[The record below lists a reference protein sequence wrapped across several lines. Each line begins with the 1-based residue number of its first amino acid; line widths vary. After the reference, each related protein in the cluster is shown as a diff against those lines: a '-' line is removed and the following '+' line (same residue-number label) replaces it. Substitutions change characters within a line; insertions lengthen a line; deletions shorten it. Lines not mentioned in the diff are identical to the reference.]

1 MSARRL
7 FTPVKDPVTWVIAGV
22 FVLLVYKY
30 AWSLWAFDLPMGYD
44 VGFYRYL
51 FVRHAEG
58 FPPFIVTQLEPWARG
73 HPLGLFMFSSILL
86 KLGIPV
92 DWLIG
97 WVWNAFALMLM
108 CVLSLVSGKRYGKEI
123 GVWTLVAC
131 LLSISSFDGFAAMY
145 WKTLASMFWCVL
157 AFRSMEKKSWMTV
170 LFGLLAVI
178 THNQTGLLFG
188 LVLIS
193 WLMLPFIPFSF
204 STTPQALRSIRLRNL
219 AIVIGGCVLIF
230 GLGLAAYLPVWK
242 DAVLVHL
249 PALLGE
255 TEAASGSFPPAS
267 FYLLNE
273 AVVLLLAA
281 GGFALQVKK
290 ERWTPWQLAVI
301 WSFLFVALHLLFYRR
316 FFLQLEFFLLPFAGI
331 ALHFLWKKFSDGRF
345 RVGLVTLLVVQF
357 LAMHQAIVR
366 NGPIIDE
373 ETFYGVLQIEESV
386 PDDAFVLAL
395 ENDSPVMLRGWYPYR
410 KVGGP
415 GLFDETWPQEQWEK
429 FLIGTEDRQILLSQL
444 PQPVYLFASP
454 FFRSYYRDGTRDY
467 ATDFLN
473 DPCFTPLDGTMLYKV
488 VCVTSPD
495 QP

>member
-1 MSARRL
+1 MFTRRL
-7 FTPVKDPVTWVIAGV
+7 SDYIKDPVTWVIAGV
-22 FVLLVYKY
+22 FVFLAYKY

-51 FVRHAEG
+51 FTRHAEG
-58 FPPFIVTQLEPWARG
+58 FPPFMVTELEPWARG
-73 HPLGLFMFSSILL
+73 HPLGLFMFSSLLL
-86 KLGIPV
+86 KLGVPV

-108 CVLSLVSGKRYGKEI
+108 CVLSWISGKRYGKEI

-157 AFRSMEKKSWMTV
+157 AFRSMERKSWMTV
-170 LFGLLAVI
+170 VFGLLAVI

-188 LVLIS
+188 LVLVS
-193 WLMLPFIPFSF
+193 WLTLPFISFSF
-204 STTPQALRSIRLRNL
+204 STAPQSLRSIRLRDL
-219 AIVIGGCVLIF
+219 FIVIGGCVVLF

-242 DAVLVHL
+242 EAVLVHL

-281 GGFALQVKK
+281 AGFALQVRQ

-301 WSFLFVALHLLFYRR
+301 WSFLFVSLHLLFYRR

-331 ALHFLWKKFSDGRF
+331 ALHFLWKKLSDVRF
-345 RVGLVTLLVVQF
+345 RIGLVVLLFVQF
-357 LAMHQAIVR
+357 LVMFQAILR
-366 NGPIIDE
+366 HGPIIDE
-373 ETFYGVLQIEESV
+373 QTFHGVLQIEESV
-386 PDDAFVLAL
+386 PADAFVLAL

-415 GLFDETWPQEQWEK
+415 GLFDAPWTKEQWERFFVGSHGERVQ
-429 FLIGTEDRQILLSQL
+429 FLEQVQMPI
-444 PQPVYLFASP
+444 YLFASP
-454 FFRSYYRDGTRDY
+454 FFHNFYGPF
-467 ATDFLN
+467 AGEFLK
-473 DPCFTPLDGTMLYKV
+473 DPCFARLEGTMLYKV
-488 VCVTSPD
+488 ACVTFPD